1 MICCKMIHIYYNYFY
16 YIKNNKNKHNTK
28 QVYIENQDVDDCT
41 EKYTRVNKMHLQLHW
56 RNYFSR

>member
-41 EKYTRVNKMHLQLHW
+41 EKYTRVNKMHLQLH
-56 RNYFSR
+56 